1 MIRKVIESVQEL
13 DDLSE
18 GSVVLCV
25 GEPGEDVVAHQ
36 RATDTREWSSGA
48 RSYDVPSRNLF
59 EMYGTIFL
67 LWKPTQW
74 PPSTQMQD
82 LGSLTLGKLAEHDV
96 PHHFRDAVE
105 SREQA
110 EEVLLPVP
118 TVHLDPEPEVATE
131 LGEAYT
137 VGNVKKW
144 VGSFKLHNVDIMLG
158 DVGSPY
164 HGLGLPRD
172 SMVIQFWCEGESF
185 DPWRYILSENELY
198 YDTGT
203 QRERAEADLPLL
215 DASHYDKE
223 VRVVIIG

>member
-1 MIRKVIESVQEL
+1 MIGKAIESVQEL

-67 LWKPTQW
+67 LWKSSQFVTPT
-74 PPSTQMQD
+74 TQMQD

-105 SREQA
+105 AKEKS
-110 EEVLLPVP
+110 EEVHLPELVP
-118 TVHLDPEPEVATE
+118 VQPEPEAPTE

-137 VGNVKKW
+137 VGDVKKW

-158 DVGSPY
+158 DVGSLY

-203 QRERAEADLPLL
+203 QRERAESDLPLL

>member
-13 DDLSE
+13 DDLLE
-18 GSVVLCV
+18 DSVVLCLGNV
-25 GEPGEDVVAHQ
+25 EG
-36 RATDTREWSSGA
+36 RARSYQKASDTGEWSSGHKN
-48 RSYDVPSRNLF
+48 YELPSADLF
-59 EMYGTIFL
+59 RMYETIFL
-67 LWKPTQW
+67 LWKSSQFVTPT
-74 PPSTQMQD
+74 TQMQD

-105 SREQA
+105 AKEKA
-110 EEVLLPVP
+110 EEVHLPELVP
-118 TVHLDPEPEVATE
+118 VQPEPEAPTE

-137 VGNVKKW
+137 VGDVKKW

-158 DVGSPY
+158 DVGSLY

-215 DASHYDKE
+215 DVSHYDKE